1 MKKLS
6 KIVALLLAGAMAMVM
21 LTACSGGG
29 GGGTQDNS
37 KEEQELMQQIHDKG
51 TSAAKLNNSQD
62 MRRVAA
68 DYLKGDIAK
77 AKADIFGHKVVAGVH
92 VDGLDPAEEKEF
104 VTITVTANYEF
115 GGTLLN
121 TMLNHILGDN
131 RVPTNIHVSESG
143 YWTKVGVVVWGDNS
157 QKYAGVS
164 IQVRN
169 PNYPKT

>member
-21 LTACSGGG
+21 LTACTGGG

-37 KEEQELMQQIHDKG
+37 KEEQKLMEQIHDKG

-62 MRRVAA
+62 MRSVAA
-68 DYLKGDIAK
+68 AYLQDDIAN
-77 AKADIFGHKVVAGVH
+77 AKVDIFGHKVVAGVH
-92 VDGLDPAEEKEF
+92 VDGIDPAEEF
-104 VTITVTANYEF
+104 VTVTVTANYEF

-121 TMLNHILGDN
+121 TMLNHILGSN

-143 YWTKVGVVVWGDNS
+143 YWTRVGVVVWGDNS

>member
-21 LTACSGGG
+21 LTACTGGG

-77 AKADIFGHKVVAGVH
+77 AKVDIFGHKVVAGVH
-92 VDGLDPAEEKEF
+92 VDG
-104 VTITVTANYEF
+104 
-115 GGTLLN
+115 
-121 TMLNHILGDN
+121 
-131 RVPTNIHVSESG
+131 
-143 YWTKVGVVVWGDNS
+143 
-157 QKYAGVS
+157 
-164 IQVRN
+164 
-169 PNYPKT
+169 